1 MKRRMTSSLLAAGML
16 MSSFAGLSVTANA
29 AVADGKLAV
38 GDTVKFDF
46 GAEGQTV
53 TDGFYSVTPSTEYN
67 TTTAADGLQYGLFGQ
82 NENDYKLGNYEDGVT
97 VKKGQVVTYSG
108 GTNGECLGI
117 GELGSSQIAG
127 VYPIRFA
134 MAAENNSYYEVQ
146 VNVTTLD
153 SSKDATG
160 VFVYSERRHPIVT
173 NQTIAAGE
181 TQTVTF
187 RATVQSVLLKD
198 RANGGDITY
207 RDDKLNVSVM
217 GDNAAISSIEVTK
230 IDPSTTKTIWCYNDS
245 TGCDYPMAL
254 PYFPLQNYGGTAQYL
269 SKYLPDNIA
278 LVNQGD
284 GGLASG
290 ASSYFNVCKNNF
302 KAGDYVYLQYGHNE
316 SSTAGYL
323 KNLPAYYKFAHSK
336 GATMVYAGP
345 IDRHNATQYNAST
358 NTWSSTLSGYS
369 NTAKK
374 YTEILICAGPDAGD
388 TFVTKAQSSWDDAN
402 AYYNEII
409 AAGITAA
416 GVTDVAF
423 VDLNAPTLTWLRQ
436 VCDEVKTIKGA
447 SDYNAKYSDYYFRSQ
462 KGTTVDGTHE
472 NDYGADATASFFFDG
487 IKAKETAAAGS
498 IEAVEYAALSPLI
511 TNMRAA
517 YGSWDHVTADV
528 INAGSAPN
536 SAWPEVFQSADV
548 AAYPTAVKS
557 VAWNDN
563 GTIASVSIVKQEST
577 MAMDD
582 YGMLKL
588 EIYDKDNNLK
598 GTIGSSQVDNTWSD
612 GTTTV
617 YYPADGDNR
626 LTGDTTAV
634 YDKAAGDTY
643 TATIYRASKG
653 DGSVLNYI
661 EPLQAYSDV
670 YVPTDY
676 EGALIT
682 NEDGNSGEDFNFYGA
697 KYDGTASAADKNG
710 WKLNGSASKSAT
722 LKKDGDRCYITA
734 TTENSGSMNFCKGF
748 ASSPAVNSNGRLKMS
763 VDLRN
768 ATEKM
773 QFTLASNYKANW
785 PDGQTLTVFTLS
797 GGKVYANG
805 KTLAGDVSGSAW
817 QTVTADIDLDR
828 GTITVKV
835 GNGTAVTANVSG
847 LQKNFEPTPNSL
859 GGICIAKNGNNA
871 GSVDIA
877 ELSVDKYTS
886 DDALPVKTLTF
897 AKSGNGT
904 VQVNGAAAE
913 SVAVKQSQP
922 VTLKAVPADFYTF
935 TNWTDAD
942 GNVLSTEAN
951 YTYPRVY
958 EDATITANF
967 TSTYG
972 EGYTAAYIDGFTE
985 NFEGTNNIFGESNDN
1000 IFDTTT
1006 IDSKSIYG
1014 NVLKI
1019 PNDDASVRTASLS
1032 NTIALEERQFVEFS
1046 HNTFFTYAP
1055 NKGVAR
1061 FAVLDGT
1068 GKELVSYEYNNNST
1082 TNITSLNIGGTTPEG
1097 FESFGFNS
1105 ATMWTTTDAVRYPQF
1120 NYTSANGSHA
1130 AGNVKIRIDADKSV
1144 VVTFTKESTVKTYT
1158 GTLTDDVTIKSI
1170 IVTGGSKNGGREY
1183 GFDNF
1188 TANLVT
1194 APVAKHSYTVNAV
1207 DKNNTVISTIAT
1219 GSIEENS
1226 KVTVP
1231 AIHEVIKIGDDYY
1244 QLNDADLNGYSKTF
1258 AMGTEDIIESVK
1270 YEKNN
1275 NIVFYREGEADNGTD
1290 AAYSGG
1296 GIGVVAA
1303 QNARDRG
1310 ISVGTLPAGSYNF
1323 IVNMAK
1329 NQGRGLVLRQ
1339 GKNDPFASITT
1350 DKNDAATKGLKSVS
1364 FELAEA
1370 TSNIFCNGANSGTT
1384 KTNQSEDFDYV
1395 IIEKVEPEPTPEP
1408 KLQDEVEETGN
1419 TTIKGEY
1426 DGENAEIPANATVTI
1441 ADGAS
1446 IKNGT
1451 LSAKDNGTI
1460 TVKVGNSTISNAS
1473 SVQFDSAGKIT
1484 PSDGAVISTPN
1495 GTDGETDKGFFIMK
1509 SFESAANKTTFK
1521 INDKEYT
1528 ANFATISN
1536 TNVLFGIFVTGIP
1549 EGKTVTVTAE

>member
-1 MKRRMTSSLLAAGML
+1 ML

-38 GDTVKFDF
+38 GDPVKFDF

-67 TTTAADGLQYGLFGQ
+67 ATTAADGLQYGLFGQ

-153 SSKDATG
+153 SSKAATG

-768 ATEKM
+768 ATDKM

-847 LQKNFEPTPNSL
+847 LQKNFEPTPTSL

-877 ELSVDKYTS
+877 ELYVDKYTS

-922 VTLKAVPADFYTF
+922 ITLKAVPADFYTF

-972 EGYTAAYIDGFTE
+972 EGYEVSYVDGFCE
-985 NFEGTNNIFGESNDN
+985 DFEGETNIFGSTD

-1006 IDSKSIYG
+1006 LDPSSVFGKVMRVADSGS
-1014 NVLKI
+1014 
-1019 PNDDASVRTASLS
+1019 TATLDEAITLSSGYQYLDLSFNAFHSYLS
-1032 NTIALEERQFVEFS
+1032 NGKDTKL
-1046 HNTFFTYAP
+1046 
-1055 NKGVAR
+1055 
-1061 FAVLDGT
+1061 AVKDSNGN
-1068 GKELVSYEYNNNST
+1068 ELVSYTYNFNSRSVT
-1082 TNITSLNIGGTTPEG
+1082 DVSIGGSKVEG
-1097 FESFGFNS
+1097 FETFNFNAGDRGFENN
-1105 ATMWTTTDAVRYPQF
+1105 TKRYDFTKTT
-1120 NYTSANGSHA
+1120 G
-1130 AGNVKIRIDADKSV
+1130 AGLVTIRISGNKTVTISFANKATKS
-1144 VVTFTKESTVKTYT
+1144 FTGALTDPVTVKSMAIT
-1158 GTLTDDVTIKSI
+1158 
-1170 IVTGGSKNGGREY
+1170 NGNTSNAARTA

-1188 TANLVT
+1188 EAVLVK
-1194 APVAKHSYTVNAV
+1194 APAAKYNYTVNAV
-1207 DKNNTVISTIAT
+1207 DENGDVISTIAT
-1219 GSIEENS
+1219 GSADENS
-1226 KVTVP
+1226 EVTVP

-1244 QLNDADLNGYSKTF
+1244 QLDDASISGYAKTF
-1258 AMGTEDIIESVK
+1258 AMGTEDKFETVS
-1270 YEKNN
+1270 YRKNS
-1275 NIVFYREGEADNGTD
+1275 NIVYFAEGESADGTN
-1290 AAYSGG
+1290 AQYSGG
-1296 GIGVVAA
+1296 DAGHVNGGNVPF
-1303 QNARDRG
+1303 RDSR
-1310 ISVGTLPAGSYNF
+1310 SVGTLSAGKYTF
-1323 IVNMAK
+1323 LTVIPK
-1329 NQGRGLVLRQ
+1329 NQNRSVVLRNSSDEHLVDV
-1339 GKNDPFASITT
+1339 GYGDSDVKKEFTLTESAEL
-1350 DKNDAATKGLKSVS
+1350 KYGGAT
-1364 FELAEA
+1364 
-1370 TSNIFCNGANSGTT
+1370 TSNNRL
-1384 KTNQSEDFDYV
+1384 NQSEDFDYV

-1451 LSAKDNGTI
+1451 LIAKDNGTI

-1473 SVQFDSAGKIT
+1473 SVQFDSAGRII
-1484 PSDGAVISTPN
+1484 PSNGAVISTPN